1 MADAVVASP
10 VASPASSIMTHFA
23 DLPDPRSPLGR
34 RHGLSDLLTI
44 AVCAVVCGADGW
56 VQVEQFAHAKRKWFA
71 TFLSLPYGVP
81 SHDTFGRV
89 FAMLDP
95 DALERCFVRWTRA
108 LAATGGKLVSIDGKS
123 LRRSFAHAWDKSGMC
138 HLVSAFVGANRMVL
152 GQLAVDGTGNG
163 GGGGGNGGG
172 GGEAEEEERRRGN
185 EITAIPKLLELLD
198 LTGATV
204 SIDAIGCQRDIAT
217 KIRERGG
224 DYVLCLKQ
232 NQPTLHAKVKALL
245 DEAILENLAAP
256 DMPGDYYEEVDGA
269 EHGRIE
275 TRRVWCTARVDHL
288 RLDEPWPGLASVA
301 AVERVREVLGKDK
314 STARREAER
323 HYYIS
328 SLEGHDAR
336 RMAAAVRGHW
346 SVENQLHWHL
356 DVSFGEDQ
364 RRVRT
369 GYGAENFSRLARLA
383 LNLLQR
389 DTRIKVG
396 VKTKRLRAGWDHDY
410 LLSLLTG

>member
-10 VASPASSIMTHFA
+10 VVCPASSIMTHFA

-34 RHGLSDLLTI
+34 RHVLSDLLTI
-44 AVCAVVCGADGW
+44 AVCAVICGADGW
-56 VQVEQFAHAKRKWFA
+56 VQVEQFAHAKRNWFA
-71 TFLSLPYGVP
+71 TFLSLPYGIP

-95 DALERCFVRWTRA
+95 AALERCFVRWTAA
-108 LAATGGKLVSIDGKS
+108 LASAGGGRLVAVDGKS
-123 LRRSFAHAWDKSGMC
+123 LRRSFAHAWDKSGVC
-138 HLVSAFVGANRMVL
+138 HLVSAFVGANRLVL
-152 GQLAVDGTGNG
+152 GQLAVDATG
-163 GGGGGNGGG
+163 GGGGGG
-172 GGEAEEEERRRGN
+172 GGEDEEDRRRGN

-198 LTGATV
+198 LSGATV
-204 SIDAIGCQRDIAT
+204 TVDAIGCQREVAA
-217 KIRERGG
+217 KVRERGG

-232 NQPTLHAKVKALL
+232 NQPTLHAKVKALM
-245 DEAILENLAAP
+245 DEGILEGFRAP
-256 DMPGDYYEEVDGA
+256 DLPGDFYEEVDGD
-269 EHGRIE
+269 HGRVE

-288 RLDEPWPGLASVA
+288 RLGEPWPGLASVA

-314 STARREAER
+314 STAKREVER
-323 HYYIS
+323 CYYVS
-328 SLEGHDAR
+328 SWEGADAR

-356 DVSFGEDQ
+356 DVSFDEDR

-369 GYGAENFSRLARLA
+369 GHGAENFSRLARLA

-389 DTRIKVG
+389 DTRVKVG

-410 LLSLLTG
+410 LLGLLTG

>member
-10 VASPASSIMTHFA
+10 VVSPASSIMTHFA

-34 RHGLSDLLTI
+34 RHVLSDLLTI

-56 VQVEQFAHAKRKWFA
+56 AQVEQFAHAKRKWFA
-71 TFLSLPYGVP
+71 TFLPLPYGVP

-89 FAMLDP
+89 FARLDP

-108 LAATGGKLVSIDGKS
+108 LASSAGGELVSIDGKS

-152 GQLAVDGTGNG
+152 GQLAVDGTGG
-163 GGGGGNGGG
+163 GGGGGGGG
-172 GGEAEEEERRRGN
+172 GDEEEEERRRGN

-204 SIDAIGCQRDIAT
+204 SIDAIGCQREVAA
-217 KIRERGG
+217 KIHERGA
-224 DYVLCLKQ
+224 DYVLCLKA
-232 NQPTLHAKVKALL
+232 NQPKLHAKVKALL
-245 DEAILENLAAP
+245 DEAILEGFAAP
-256 DMPGDYYEEVDGA
+256 DMAGDHHEEVDGS
-269 EHGRIE
+269 EHGRVE

-288 RLDEPWPGLASVA
+288 KLDEPWPHLASVA
-301 AVERVREVLGKDK
+301 AVERVREVLGQDK
-314 STARREAER
+314 STTRREVER
-323 HYYIS
+323 HYYVS
-328 SLEGHDAR
+328 SLAGHDAR

-364 RRVRT
+364 RRVRK
-369 GYGAENFSRLARLA
+369 GHGAENFSRLARLA

-389 DTRIKVG
+389 DTKTKVG
-396 VKTKRLRAGWDHDY
+396 VKTRRLMAGWDHDY

>member
-1 MADAVVASP
+1 MADAATP
-10 VASPASSIMTHFA
+10 VSSPALPPVSSIMTHFA

-34 RHGLSDLLTI
+34 RHVLSDLLTLAI
-44 AVCAVVCGADGW
+44 CAVICGADGW
-56 VQVEQFAHAKRKWFA
+56 VQVEQFANAKRAWFT
-71 TFLSLPYGVP
+71 TFLSLPYGIA

-95 DALERCFVRWTRA
+95 DALERCFVGWTQA
-108 LAATGGKLVSIDGKS
+108 LASAGGKLVAVDGKS
-123 LRRSFAHAWDKSGMC
+123 LRRSFAHAWDTSGMS

-152 GQLAVDGTGNG
+152 GQLAVDGG
-163 GGGGGNGGG
+163 GGGDDDD
-172 GGEAEEEERRRGN
+172 EARRRGN

-198 LTGATV
+198 LKGATV
-204 SIDAIGCQRDIAT
+204 SIDAIGCQREIAA
-217 KIRERGG
+217 KIRERGA
-224 DYVLCLKQ
+224 DYVLCLKA

-245 DEAILENLAAP
+245 DEAILEGFTAA
-256 DMPGDYYEEVDGA
+256 DMGGDYFEEVDGD
-269 EHGRIE
+269 HGRIE
-275 TRRVWCTARVDHL
+275 TRRVWCTDRVDHL
-288 RLDEPWPGLASVA
+288 KLGEPWPHLASVA

-314 STARREAER
+314 STAQKQVER

-328 SLEGHDAR
+328 SLTGADAR
-336 RMAAAVRGHW
+336 RMAGAIRGHW

-364 RRVRT
+364 RRVRK
-369 GYGAENFSRLARLA
+369 GNGAENFSRLARVA

-389 DTRIKVG
+389 DTKTKVG
-396 VKTKRLRAGWDHDY
+396 IKTKRLMAGWNPDY